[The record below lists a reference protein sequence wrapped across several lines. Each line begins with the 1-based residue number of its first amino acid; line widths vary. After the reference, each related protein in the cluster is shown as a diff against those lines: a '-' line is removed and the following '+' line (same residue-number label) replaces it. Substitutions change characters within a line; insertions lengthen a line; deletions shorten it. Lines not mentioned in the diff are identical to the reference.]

1 MAAHKK
7 AARHGPAHAHHPHHD
22 HSGAGASARCAVIT
36 VSDSR
41 DAGTD
46 RSGDAAEQLLATAGH
61 AVRHREIIP
70 DDLEKIWS
78 RAGVLA
84 YGGSFDLILLTGG
97 TGVSRRD
104 VTPEAIRPLLD
115 KELPG
120 FGELFRRLSHEEI
133 GAAAALSR
141 ALAGI
146 VNGRLLVA
154 LPGSPAA
161 VRLGLEK
168 ILLPE
173 LGHFLFELR
182 KHAPDDAPDHQHK
195 PVKRSAKIP
204 DAAAHSRK
212 PSRRPR

>member
-1 MAAHKK
+1 MVARKK
-7 AARHGPAHAHHPHHD
+7 SAPNKSAHAHHPHHE
-22 HSGAGASARCAVIT
+22 HAGDGTVARCAVIT

-41 DAGTD
+41 DAGSD
-46 RSGDAAEQLLATAGH
+46 RSGDVAHSLLTRYGH
-61 AVRHREIIP
+61 AVNHREIIP
-70 DDLEKIWS
+70 DDLERIWS

-84 YGGSFDLILLTGG
+84 YSGRFDLILLTGG

-104 VTPEAIRPLLD
+104 VTPEAVRPLLD

-133 GAAAALSR
+133 GTAAALSR
-141 ALAGI
+141 AVAGI

-161 VRLGLEK
+161 VTLGLEK

-173 LGHFLFELR
+173 LAHFLFELR
-182 KHAPDDAPDHQHK
+182 KHAPKTTQAKRSK
-195 PVKRSAKIP
+195 PVKRPAIIIG
-204 DAAAHSRK
+204 ARK
-212 PSRRPR
+212 PARRS

>member
-1 MAAHKK
+1 MAARKK
-7 AARHGPAHAHHPHHD
+7 SAPHAPAHAHHPHHD
-22 HSGAGASARCAVIT
+22 HSGKGASARCAVVT

-41 DAGTD
+41 DTGSD
-46 RSGDAAEQLLATAGH
+46 GSGDAAQALLAAGGH
-61 AVRHREIIP
+61 AVLHREIIP

-84 YGGSFDLILLTGG
+84 YGGQFDLILLTGG

-104 VTPEAIRPLLD
+104 VTPEAIRPLFE

-133 GAAAALSR
+133 GTAAALSR

-161 VRLGLEK
+161 VTLGLEK

-182 KHAPDDAPDHQHK
+182 KHAQGPVRTGRKKKK
-195 PVKRSAKIP
+195 P
-204 DAAAHSRK
+204 
-212 PSRRPR
+212 